1 MQDYFKIATNN
12 SAARKFGNS

>member
-1 MQDYFKIATNN
+1 MQDHFKIATNN